1 MSLHASFPGAKHV
14 EAMKDE
20 KHHFLFLFF
29 AYILKEDWMPQQL
42 KQEWED
48 EKLQLRQDVRIH
60 INTPLL
66 EMPLMASSS
75 DKEGNLSA

>member
-1 MSLHASFPGAKHV
+1 ML
-14 EAMKDE
+14 
-20 KHHFLFLFF
+20 
-29 AYILKEDWMPQQL
+29 QQL

>member
-1 MSLHASFPGAKHV
+1 MLVSPEQSMWKEWRTKSIISFS
-14 EAMKDE
+14 
-20 KHHFLFLFF
+20 FFF
-29 AYILKEDWMPQQL
+29 AYILKEDWMLQQL

-48 EKLQLRQDVRIH
+48 EKLQLRQHVRIH